1 MQRTHT
7 VSIARMADPEDSE
20 WPQKFLKRF
29 ITYTVPHYYLNQ
41 FTRLKIKGIGKSIRL
56 LHSDGVVSFAREK
69 RIEQNG
75 CVLKCGNDLCL
86 PEAVRSGS
94 YLAYRLTADG
104 RSEQYDAVN
113 IADGKIHYLTQP
125 ETAYQIEVDI

>member
-1 MQRTHT
+1 M
-7 VSIARMADPEDSE
+7 
-20 WPQKFLKRF
+20 
-29 ITYTVPHYYLNQ
+29 PHYYLNQ

-94 YLAYRLTADG
+94 YLAYSETGGEQVWHLAGRTARVYRLTADG

>member
-1 MQRTHT
+1 MLH
-7 VSIARMADPEDSE
+7 PEDSE

-56 LHSDGVVSFAREK
+56 LHSEGVVSFVREK

-75 CVLKCGNDLCL
+75 CVLK
-86 PEAVRSGS
+86 
-94 YLAYRLTADG
+94 Y
-104 RSEQYDAVN
+104 
-113 IADGKIHYLTQP
+113 KIIFACRKQCVPAPIWPIRKRGESRFGMQWAAQRAFT
-125 ETAYQIEVDI
+125 V

>member
-1 MQRTHT
+1 MG
-7 VSIARMADPEDSE
+7 SE
-20 WPQKFLKRF
+20 MC
-29 ITYTVPHYYLNQ
+29 
-41 FTRLKIKGIGKSIRL
+41 IR
-56 LHSDGVVSFAREK
+56 DREK

-94 YLAYRLTADG
+94 YLAYSETGGEQAWHLAGRTARVYRLTADG